1 MEAERVII
9 IAGKVANHAS
19 LEQNDERSFCLEE
32 RKALLDKKPTLTRK
46 CLEERKVVLMAP
58 A

>member
-9 IAGKVANHAS
+9 IAGKVANHA
-19 LEQNDERSFCLEE
+19 LKNEMTKGPFALRDERSF
-32 RKALLDKKPTLTRK
+32 